1 LYDGKQVL
9 RLETKIKSKDLF
21 NIGIEM
27 KNRKGTGNY
36 DKDRT
41 KFNYEYVSIT
51 ERNLYQEVKKTLEN
65 KNIEYLNK
73 QKTNLLNRVIFTSGN
88 EFFESLGMK
97 FVDSGRT
104 YKTGDKKGQ
113 AVKVPLI
120 KSENDIPQ
128 AVKYYFD
135 SCMDYLKDFVGEENI
150 VLAQVHYDEDTP
162 HLQAYFLPIVN
173 SVQRKS
179 YEKDK
184 SGNVIK
190 IESKNKDGVITLVP
204 KILRDDKG
212 NIIYETHKGKFLNN
226 DQFWKNKGG
235 KTSYAKMQDSF
246 NKYITQKG
254 FKLDRGNIGANVE
267 NQTKLQY
274 QINENKAELE
284 ELMKEKD
291 YLSKQIETSKI
302 GLEKATQSVNQEVL
316 NPKKNVIG
324 YNTKDVDKIVDYSK
338 ELEQIKVIQEIE
350 LLNKDKTIDKLT
362 TQNESFKQNNELIKK
377 NKIIEKQDSTIKEQK
392 HEINRL
398 KDLVNILN
406 KNVESLKEKLE
417 KEVDKWKNL
426 FFKMCDAI
434 DKVLGRKS
442 KDYIEDY
449 ENLADSINLG
459 YYDKKSKDK
468 DDFDIGI

>member
-1 LYDGKQVL
+1 MYDGKQVL
-9 RLETKIKSKDLF
+9 RVETKIKSKDLF

-41 KFNYEYVSIT
+41 KFNYEYVSIN
-51 ERNLYQEVKKTLEN
+51 EKNLYQEVKKTLAN

-73 QKTNLLNRVIFTSGN
+73 SKTNLLNGVIFTSGN

-97 FVDSGRT
+97 FIDSGRT

-113 AVKVPLI
+113 AVKVPFI
-120 KSENDIPQ
+120 QSDDDIPQ
-128 AVKYYFD
+128 AVRYYFD

-173 SVQRKS
+173 QVQRKS
-179 YEKDK
+179 YEKDIN
-184 SGNVIK
+184 GNVIK
-190 IESKNKDGVITLVP
+190 IESKTKDDAITYVP

-212 NIIYETHKGKFLNN
+212 NIIYEKFKGKFLNN

-246 NKYITQKG
+246 NKFITEKG

-267 NQTKLQY
+267 NQTKLEY
-274 QINENKAELE
+274 QIAENKAEIE
-284 ELMKEKD
+284 ELKKEKD
-291 YLSKQIETSKI
+291 YLSKQIENSKQ
-302 GLEKATQSVNQEVL
+302 GLENATQSINKDIL
-316 NPKKNVIG
+316 NLKKNVIG
-324 YNTKDVDKIVDYSK
+324 YNSKDVEKIIDYSK
-338 ELEQIKVIQEIE
+338 KLEKV
-350 LLNKDKTIDKLT
+350 KTIQDTELT
-362 TQNESFKQNNELIKK
+362 NKVETIDRLTIQNESFKQNKELIKK
-377 NKIIEKQDSTIKEQK
+377 NKLIEKQDSTIKEQK
-392 HEINRL
+392 HEISRL

-406 KNVESLKEKLE
+406 KNIESLKQKLE
-417 KEVDKWKNL
+417 KEVNKWKNL

-434 DKVLGRKS
+434 DKVLGRELKE
-442 KDYIEDY
+442 YIEDY
-449 ENLADSINLG
+449 EDLADSINLG
-459 YYDKKSKDK
+459 HYDKKNKNK